1 MFGLIARFTNE
12 CCAALNLA
20 WVNADNSDGILLTSH
35 QVTLVRLQ
43 PVGTAHERA
52 FRTVAN
58 GSRAVHLRDKESFI
72 SGLVAD
78 MVTVVATLTLYT
90 SHHILSPDSHSFFL

>member
-1 MFGLIARFTNE
+1 MFGLIARFANE
-12 CCAALNLA
+12 CCVALNMA
-20 WVNADNSDGILLTSH
+20 WVNADIRDGILLTSH

-52 FRTVAN
+52 SRTVAN

-78 MVTVVATLTLYT
+78 TVTLLATLTLHT
-90 SHHILSPDSHSFFL
+90 SHHILSSDSQSFFL